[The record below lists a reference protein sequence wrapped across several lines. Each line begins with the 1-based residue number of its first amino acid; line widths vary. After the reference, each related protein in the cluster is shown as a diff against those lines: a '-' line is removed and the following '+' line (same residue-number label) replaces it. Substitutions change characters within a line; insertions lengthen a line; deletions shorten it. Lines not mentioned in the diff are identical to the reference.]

1 MRRGAMLT
9 EEQVAQARQRAGAYL
24 DRAGIVLTPAEAAAI
39 EVADFGL
46 SELEATGLALVVHVN
61 TARVCAKELELFPRQ
76 TCPGHR
82 HPPVGDEHGKE
93 ETVRGRWAVVHLYGA
108 ATP

>member
-1 MRRGAMLT
+1 MLT

-46 SELEATGLALVVHVN
+46 SELETTGLALVVYVN
-61 TARVCAKELELFPRQ
+61 TARVCAKELVPSSLQYVTLR
-76 TCPGHR
+76 
-82 HPPVGDEHGKE
+82 VD
-93 ETVRGRWAVVHLYGA
+93 LA
-108 ATP
+108 ALEVA